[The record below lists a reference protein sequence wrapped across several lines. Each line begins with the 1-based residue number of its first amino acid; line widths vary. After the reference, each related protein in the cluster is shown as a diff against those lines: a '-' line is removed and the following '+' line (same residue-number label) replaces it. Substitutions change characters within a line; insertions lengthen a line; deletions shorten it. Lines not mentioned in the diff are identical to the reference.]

1 MPFADLIRTA
11 NERGL
16 LRGDWPAWR
25 RYRDMRAKTSHTYDE
40 AVAIEVV
47 AGIPAFV
54 DEVRHLRDELARRVN

>member
-1 MPFADLIRTA
+1 
-11 NERGL
+11 
-16 LRGDWPAWR
+16 
-25 RYRDMRAKTSHTYDE
+25 MRAKSSHTYDE